1 MERESER
8 RKEKERPKKRK
19 KEKERERKRERKRKK
34 DRMSLHA
41 ISAHEFNR
49 KKTPPPR
56 GVFLFTMFPNQEPG
70 GIGPSRRICTRFFEG
85 GPLP

>member
-49 KKTPPPR
+49 KKTPPP
-56 GVFLFTMFPNQEPG
+56 GGFPIYYVP
-70 GIGPSRRICTRFFEG
+70 
-85 GPLP
+85 